1 MDKEVMSKE
10 WEDSVK
16 ESIMEYMDYFLSIAK
31 TCNMGTAYF
40 HPEKMKYETH
50 SEYDSSKINGVEL
63 RIVVEFVDA
72 VDKDKIN
79 FI

>member
-1 MDKEVMSKE
+1 MDKETAPKE

-16 ESIMEYMDYFLSIAK
+16 ESIMEYMDSFLSIAK

-40 HPEKMKYETH
+40 HPIKTKYETH
-50 SEYDSSKINGVEL
+50 TEYDSSKINGVEL
-63 RIVVEFVDA
+63 RIVVEFVDS
-72 VDKDKIN
+72 VEKDKIN